1 MPNVGFKIGTQDN
14 LNALLK
20 LGTGANAVNGT
31 FYLTSNTN
39 RLYIG
44 KADGSIA
51 PVNAG
56 IITVDRVS
64 RKEGDPDTYT
74 YLPTAGSPEVVGN
87 YYYASR
93 DNILCVYNGNTW
105 VQINAIVTN
114 KGIAQT
120 AASTATGASLH
131 TVLTDS
137 RNEYVEQTFNVDGGA
152 GISVTGSGSTITVA
166 AEGLTVETATND
178 NVAKSTF
185 SVVGSSADLEI
196 AGGDNVT
203 ISSTGNKITINA
215 ADDIHVT
222 KINVAPQAEGGFN
235 ILGTTNKNEAIE
247 AGLLDPT
254 VTVGKE
260 TDAQST
266 VHFKNGNAALDV
278 YTTGEVDAM
287 EKALKDL
294 LENKLQTFNAMEYQG
309 TVGSDSIGQAQLP
322 PDGSLVKSGYAY
334 LVSGTLDYDGVK
346 YPSGT
351 LVVASGIEDSDT
363 GYLTNITWN
372 FVTGSTADT
381 TYEGVVG
388 ADGSVMLIEKPSN
401 NTAISLNVTA
411 GQDLELDKKT
421 SGSEQVYALKHATY
435 EDPTPASSNAD
446 AMSACATYEIEA
458 ITGLT
463 LSNGHIKGIQT
474 KKYTVTDTNIKAI
487 STTASIGDV
496 TTSEGTTSAVI
507 NHSTILTNSANSA
520 IKADTDAS
528 FVIESSSLEISKNA
542 NANNVLAMNLVWGTF

>member
-64 RKEGDPDTYT
+64 RKEGDPDSYT

-137 RNEYVEQTFNVDGGA
+137 RNEYVEQTFNIDGGT

-166 AEGLTVETATND
+166 AEGLTVETATAS

-196 AGGDNVT
+196 AGGKNVT
-203 ISSTGNKITINA
+203 VSSTGNKITIDA
-215 ADDIHVT
+215 ADDIHVK
-222 KINVAPQAEGGFN
+222 KINVAPQAEGFN

-260 TDAQST
+260 TNAQST

-278 YTTGEVDAM
+278 YTTGEVDAI
-287 EKALKDL
+287 KDALQKEL
-294 LENKLQTFNAMEYQG
+294 ANKLQTFNAMEYQG
-309 TVGSDSIGQAQLP
+309 TVGTDSINQPNLP
-322 PDGSLVKSGYAY
+322 VVSDLVKSGYSY
-334 LVSGTLDYDGVK
+334 LVSGGLEYNGVT

-351 LVVASGIEDSDT
+351 LVVASGPEDSNK
-363 GYLTNITWN
+363 GYLTDITWS

-381 TYEGVVG
+381 TYKGVVG
-388 ADGSVMLIEKPSN
+388 ADGSVMLIEKPGDD
-401 NTAISLNVTA
+401 TVVSLNVTA
-411 GQDLELDKKT
+411 GQDLELTKNT
-421 SGSEQVYALKHATY
+421 SGTAQVYALKHATY
-435 EDPTPASSNAD
+435 ADPTPTSSDAD
-446 AMSACATYEIEA
+446 DMSACSTYEIEA

-463 LSNGHIKGIQT
+463 LSNGHIEGIQT

-487 STTASIGDV
+487 STTATVGNV
-496 TTSEGTTSAVI
+496 TTSGNTTSSVI
-507 NHSTILTNSANSA
+507 THSTILTNSANSP
-520 IKADTDAS
+520 IKAGEDAS
-528 FVIESSSLEISKNA
+528 FVIESSSLTISKNE